1 MRDSASQEFG
11 ISPSTDFRFKRGGNH
26 GLGKAFI
33 WVTDMGLEAEDFAY
47 PGFNKF
53 TDEGGKAIDGNLI
66 NFIRN
71 DLAKNQFDHF
81 MIQGSEGLSQAGTAR
96 LNQSIE
102 AFVYCVLRAQVNVR
116 SSILGF
122 AGSAKEAQ
130 REFLI
135 LMEDSIRQ
143 PDISKSVQRF
153 QLAIDEAKVRLD
165 LAVSPGTWLMPS
177 DLQMN
182 TETTVGY
189 NNNLRKASVDM
200 KLGVNPVNQDTKRV
214 GVGLMD
220 GVCPRSR
227 DRLDIHPAVLK
238 MKPTIVPM
246 RPGRICAIFFPRVFR
261 PSPTPVAT
269 DLRPFV
275 RELTITPMIVPTAR
289 TTAVTV
295 NPYFLKMFF
304 TLSLSESLSSSSSLS
319 CVMSSRLCVFSLIRS
334 RTLSLNSTLVT
345 FSSLNISSS
354 F

>member
-1 MRDSASQEFG
+1 MTTFREIFQGTVISHASGRESKKWLSGPDMKYWPQQLNFAFWCATSGCGVSRETLGAVSEQIKSFLMFHIYFTTRRVLWEMGGIQSVSALPGDPTFSLIDNHYDVPSYKRLCAEFG

-26 GLGKAFI
+26 GLGKVFI

-102 AFVYCVLRAQVNVR
+102 AFVYCVLEAKVNVR
-116 SSILGF
+116 SSILGS

-153 QLAIDEAKVRLD
+153 QLAID
-165 LAVSPGTWLMPS
+165 
-177 DLQMN
+177 
-182 TETTVGY
+182 
-189 NNNLRKASVDM
+189 
-200 KLGVNPVNQDTKRV
+200 
-214 GVGLMD
+214 
-220 GVCPRSR
+220 
-227 DRLDIHPAVLK
+227 
-238 MKPTIVPM
+238 
-246 RPGRICAIFFPRVFR
+246 
-261 PSPTPVAT
+261 
-269 DLRPFV
+269 
-275 RELTITPMIVPTAR
+275 
-289 TTAVTV
+289 
-295 NPYFLKMFF
+295 
-304 TLSLSESLSSSSSLS
+304 
-319 CVMSSRLCVFSLIRS
+319 
-334 RTLSLNSTLVT
+334 
-345 FSSLNISSS
+345 
-354 F
+354 